1 MKANLI
7 NVYSKTTNV
16 KIIGQIV
23 LIANDIVQVSN
34 YR

>member
-7 NVYSKTTNV
+7 NAYSKTTNV
-16 KIIGQIV
+16 KIILQIV
-23 LIANDIVQVSN
+23 LIANDIVQVST